1 MTIQQLLTLID
12 DLYRDNAVSDTS
24 KIRFMNMALDELSPY
39 FGLVVTDSTLVT
51 VATQDYYTF
60 PTGLS
65 DITQIELLDVGN
77 RATPTD
83 RYDYTR
89 YTPAYKEDDP
99 VQYNSYRQEYSS
111 AGVKTLI
118 LYPVP
123 TVSGYP
129 IRIRYHKKLAELS
142 STSLSTSP
150 EFDERFHDMLA
161 TYACYMICSTG
172 ASPDVNQ
179 ANRFMDQYNESLN
192 MLWKLSMEQDIVYP
206 RKRRDN
212 KHWRV

>member
-1 MTIQQLLTLID
+1 MNVSQLLVLID
-12 DLYRDNAVSDTS
+12 ELYKDNAASDTT
-24 KIRFMNMALDELSPY
+24 KIRFMNMAQSELSPY
-39 FGLVVTDSTLVT
+39 FGIIVTDSTLVT

-65 DITQIELLDVGN
+65 DITQIELLDIGN
-77 RATPTD
+77 KVVPTN

-111 AGVKTLI
+111 IGVKSLI

-123 TVSGYP
+123 ATSGYP
-129 IRIRYHKKLAELS
+129 IRIRYHRKLTELS
-142 STSLSTSP
+142 STSLSAEP

-161 TYACYMICSTG
+161 TYAAYMICSTG
-172 ASPDVNQ
+172 ASPDENQ
-179 ANRFMDQYNESLN
+179 SNRFMDQYNESLN
-192 MLWKLSMEQDIVYP
+192 MLWKLSMEQDVIYP